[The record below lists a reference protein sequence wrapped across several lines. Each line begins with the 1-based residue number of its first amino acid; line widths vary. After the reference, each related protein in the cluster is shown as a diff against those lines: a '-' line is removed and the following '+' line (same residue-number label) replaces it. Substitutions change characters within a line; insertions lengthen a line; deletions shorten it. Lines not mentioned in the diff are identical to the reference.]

1 MSDLISR
8 SALYNKLVELET
20 LARNRV
26 LDTPINNPCYQ
37 RYVSQMNERTM
48 LKELVADLSTAY
60 NVDKVVAELEE
71 MNMNYFL
78 TIANTGSEKLDI
90 AYGYTSD
97 AINKAIEIVRRG
109 GVE

>member
-71 MNMNYFL
+71 NSVGMTGVRIITL
-78 TIANTGSEKLDI
+78 PTTID
-90 AYGYTSD
+90 
-97 AINKAIEIVRRG
+97 IVRKG
-109 GVE
+109 GME

>member
-1 MSDLISR
+1 MNDLISR

-26 LDTPINNPCYQ
+26 LDTPINSPCYQ

-48 LKELVADLSTAY
+48 LKELVADLPTAY
-60 NVDKVVAELEE
+60 DVEKVVEAIKKTHCKKCRNILGVAGAEEYCKGQKCEIEE
-71 MNMNYFL
+71 L
-78 TIANTGSEKLDI
+78 CD
-90 AYGYTSD
+90 
-97 AINKAIEIVRRG
+97 IVRIG

>member
-1 MSDLISR
+1 MGDLISR
-8 SALYNKLVELET
+8 SALMEVLEKYKFGAISNDAERDYT
-20 LARNRV
+20 KETV
-26 LDTPINNPCYQ
+26 LNF
-37 RYVSQMNERTM
+37 VNEQP
-48 LKELVADLSTAY
+48 TAY
-60 NVDKVVAELEE
+60 DVEKVEEQIEE

-97 AINKAIEIVRRG
+97 ALNKAIDIVKGG

>member
-1 MSDLISR
+1 MRLIDADALIEDLKGSLFYSDAIPF
-8 SALYNKLVELET
+8 VED
-20 LARNRV
+20 A
-26 LDTPINNPCYQ
+26 P
-37 RYVSQMNERTM
+37 
-48 LKELVADLSTAY
+48 TAY
-60 NVDKVVAELEE
+60 DVEKVVAELEE

-97 AINKAIEIVRRG
+97 ALNKAINIVKRG